1 LDTAAF
7 VAAAF
12 PGARW
17 RFLAAGGE
25 QGTEVAEFG
34 AVALDSARG
43 TVLLSTPLAQS
54 LTRGLRLA
62 GALGQPAAPGHV
74 AYGLLFDEDTV
85 VGRRAASAPA
95 SRVDQVPK
103 GLTRDMSWPEPP
115 DPALLLGD
123 EDGADGDSGGD
134 HDERLAAV
142 SRDDAYWEE
151 RARTAHTPWKVPVGA
166 ALLVLLLPRAGGLFS
181 PAPAAAARTG
191 EVGVVLED
199 TTGHQ
204 VEVTAVLP
212 GEPAADSGLRAG
224 DIVATVDGVRPADAA
239 QAVTRIRGSAPGRRM
254 TLELLRA
261 DVPLTVTLTV
271 AEPEPA
277 HPEGSL
283 GAGLRNAESGG
294 AQVTTVRTGSPAAA
308 IHLAPGDRVLAVDGS
323 PARSAAGF
331 VALVHAHRPGDRVT
345 LTVLRAGARYEVTAT
360 LARL

>member
-1 LDTAAF
+1 M
-7 VAAAF
+7 
-12 PGARW
+12 
-17 RFLAAGGE
+17 
-25 QGTEVAEFG
+25 
-34 AVALDSARG
+34 
-43 TVLLSTPLAQS
+43 
-54 LTRGLRLA
+54 
-62 GALGQPAAPGHV
+62 QPQ
-74 AYGLLFDEDTV
+74 
-85 VGRRAASAPA
+85 RR
-95 SRVDQVPK
+95 R
-103 GLTRDMSWPEPP
+103 PEPP

-123 EDGADGDSGGD
+123 EDGQGGGDGGGGGMPGGQGGTGD

-151 RARTAHTPWKVPVGA
+151 RARTARTPWKVPLGA
-166 ALLVLLLPRAGGLFS
+166 ALLVLLLPHTGGLLS
-181 PAPAAAARTG
+181 PAPAVAARTG

-212 GEPAADSGLRAG
+212 GEPAASSGMRAG

-239 QAVTRIRGSAPGRRM
+239 QAVARIRGSAPGRRM

-261 DVPLTVTLTV
+261 DVPLRVTLTV
-271 AEPEPA
+271 AEPELA

-323 PARSAAGF
+323 PTRSAAGF
-331 VALVHAHRPGDRVT
+331 VALVHAHRAGDRVT